1 MVISSFARIDV
12 ARSPLRLVPLVVGSV
27 LVLAACESSSA
38 PVGKEAAP
46 VLAASSAAGAAAAP
60 PKQGRT
66 FGEPIKTADETTLDS
81 IAAEPSK
88 FSGKTIKT
96 SGVVQAVCQA
106 AGCWMEIGDESKRAH
121 IKMAGHSFFV
131 PKDCAGKHAVVEG
144 TVVAAPAEDEC
155 GMKDQCGGA
164 EHGAIAKTEIV
175 ATGVELVD

>member
-1 MVISSFARIDV
+1 MVISSFARLEV
-12 ARSPLRLVPLVVGSV
+12 ARSSLRLAALVVGGV
-27 LVLAACESSSA
+27 LALAACDGPSA
-38 PVGKEAAP
+38 PVAKETSSA
-46 VLAASSAAGAAAAP
+46 VAASSVAGATTAP
-60 PKQGRT
+60 AKQGRA
-66 FGEPIKTADETTLDS
+66 FGEPIKTADETMLDA

-121 IKMAGHSFFV
+121 VKMAGHSFFV

-164 EHGAIAKTEIV
+164 EHGAIAKTEIL
-175 ATGVELVD
+175 ATGVELLD